1 MPNSTQTPAQIPLH
15 NQPAQKPKRK
25 FWKTIGYQGYS
36 KFLATDN
43 DFLIF
48 RHFGVLNTRV
58 LLLLQDE
65 ISVLEQEL
73 EALDFTHSQPSAADI
88 HNGSFRRESLPQ
100 RRALLLEIH
109 KKIKEYSQ
117 PGPKILHLLYFEEL
131 LMTFR

>member
-1 MPNSTQTPAQIPLH
+1 MPNSPQAPAQIPLQ
-15 NQPAQKPKRK
+15 NQTAQKPKRK

-48 RHFGVLNTRV
+48 RRFGVLNTRV

-73 EALDFTHSQPSAADI
+73 EDLDSTHSQPSAADI
-88 HNGSFRRESLPQ
+88 HNGSFRQESLPQ
-100 RRALLLEIH
+100 RRTLLLDIH
-109 KKIKEYSQ
+109 KKIREYS
-117 PGPKILHLLYFEEL
+117 
-131 LMTFR
+131 